1 MKLTV
6 LFLKRTWHHSYFTK
20 SREVTQNRKYWL
32 AKLRMMVHRF
42 ALNGKDEMVNVLA
55 FESELEGVLTGTIL
69 TSKWGK
75 DKSCSHRDI
84 SNLKSG

>member
-1 MKLTV
+1 
-6 LFLKRTWHHSYFTK
+6 
-20 SREVTQNRKYWL
+20 
-32 AKLRMMVHRF
+32 MMVHRF

-75 DKSCSHRDI
+75 DKSCSHKDI